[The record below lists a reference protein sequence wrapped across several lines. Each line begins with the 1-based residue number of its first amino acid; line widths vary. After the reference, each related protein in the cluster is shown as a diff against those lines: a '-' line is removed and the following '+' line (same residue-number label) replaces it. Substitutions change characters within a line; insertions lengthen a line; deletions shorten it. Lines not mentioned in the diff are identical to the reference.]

1 MSETSRLIKMRVSN
15 LGCIGPEGCETALD
29 SILCLVS
36 ANKSGKSTFL
46 CAYELALGTATF
58 NLTNDLCR
66 RARNA
71 PAKVEI
77 GVISPRAWQTSQ
89 RSGRNE
95 TETFG

>member
-46 CAYELALGTATF
+46 
-58 NLTNDLCR
+58 
-66 RARNA
+66 
-71 PAKVEI
+71 
-77 GVISPRAWQTSQ
+77 
-89 RSGRNE
+89 
-95 TETFG
+95 